1 MLEPAVA
8 RVWPKVPD
16 SLSEAERERL
26 EAEVLVALRAL
37 EAALDQ
43 APSAL
48 SGAPGDGA
56 PGNGAPDAVEQ
67 AAHTVAAAFEAHP
80 PLGDLLAAEFDALTE
95 GRERFGPDAP
105 PPSWD
110 TMPRS
115 LLVPVLYATD
125 RAPATGNGGP
135 RTGPGYGGE
144 RGQLSYGQALVNVP
158 DDHRVGA
165 VEKPRWWRLQFRTN
179 PARDTRLGDVSPL
192 TATEFAELARGHHLP
207 EGAGG
212 PRSALVFVH
221 GYNVSFADAAVRAAQ
236 IAYDLNFTGLP
247 MLYSWPSKA
256 SVTDYAADGNAAR
269 RAVPYFQDFLR
280 HVLTDTGVDELHI
293 VAHSMGNRVVVDAL
307 ADLDTTAL
315 PAGAGRLGQVVFTA
329 PDVDAEV
336 FRQLLPRIV
345 RQARGCTLYVSAN
358 DLALAA
364 SHRLAEHPR
373 AGQAGP
379 GLVVAPGLD
388 TVDVSDLDTGLMG
401 HSYPGDHRSVLS
413 DLHGLLRHG
422 HGPSQRYGLA
432 RVPHPDGAYWAFQP

>member
-1 MLEPAVA
+1 MVDMWEVLEPAVA

-37 EAALDQ
+37 ETARGG
-43 APSAL
+43 APSAGTE
-48 SGAPGDGA
+48 GADGA
-56 PGNGAPDAVEQ
+56 DPVEEAAQ
-67 AAHTVAAAFEAHP
+67 AVAAAFEAYP
-80 PLGDLLAAEFDALTE
+80 PLGDLLVAAFDALVD
-95 GRERFGPDAP
+95 GQERFGPDAP
-105 PPSWD
+105 PPSWG
-110 TMPRS
+110 TALRS

-125 RAPATGNGGP
+125 RAPAGGNG
-135 RTGPGYGGE
+135 TSAAYGGD
-144 RGQLSYGQALVNVP
+144 RGQLSYGEALVNVP
-158 DDHRVGA
+158 DDHRIGA
-165 VEKPRWWRLQFRTN
+165 VEKPRWWRLRFRTN
-179 PARDTRLGDVSPL
+179 PARDTQLGDVSPL
-192 TATEFAELARGHHLP
+192 TAAGFAERARGHHP
-207 EGAGG
+207 PQDGET

-269 RAVPYFQDFLR
+269 RAVPYFQEFLR
-280 HVLTDTGVDELHI
+280 HVLTDTGVDELHV

-315 PAGAGRLGQVVFTA
+315 PEGAGRLGQVVFTA

-336 FRQLLPRIV
+336 FRQLVPRIIN
-345 RQARGCTLYVSAN
+345 QARGCTLYVSAN
-358 DLALAA
+358 DRALAA
-364 SHRLAEHPR
+364 SRLLAEHPR

-379 GLVVAPGLD
+379 GVVVAPGLD
-388 TVDVSDLDTGLMG
+388 TVDVSELDTGLTG

-413 DLHGLLRHG
+413 DLYGLLRHG
-422 HGPSQRYGLA
+422 HRPSQRYGLA